1 MAIDSKQKRQSAAS
15 VGKVWKGKVVVP
27 GGSIDATQRL
37 NVAWKYSGIPVGAAI
52 GGSLTRAVSLRS
64 LVGGDTYTSYSG
76 GFLDQAIP
84 GSKIDIKWTT
94 NDLDNGKITATTATD
109 VRVYKG
115 SSLTQ
120 STSGVTVSID
130 HDGETGVHLV
140 SVNTS
145 ADTTFYSLGSIFHVL
160 VVGMTVDGQTVDHP
174 IKSFSLGNL
183 VS

>member
-1 MAIDSKQKRQSAAS
+1 MAIKSIIAKGIGFSPGS
-15 VGKVWKGKVVVP
+15 VRFVVTHGFLP
-27 GGSIDATQRL
+27 FTDA
-37 NVAWKYSGIPVGAAI
+37 
-52 GGSLTRAVSLRS
+52 GSLTRAVSLRS

-76 GFLDQAIP
+76 GFLDQVIP
-84 GSKIDIKWTT
+84 GATLNIKWTT
-94 NDLDNGKITATTATD
+94 NDRSNDKITPTSATD

-115 SSLTQ
+115 SSLTP

-140 SVNTS
+140 SVDTS
-145 ADTTFYSLGSIFHVL
+145 LDTTFYSLGSMFHVII
-160 VVGMTVDGQTVDHP
+160 VGMLVDGNTVNHP